1 MSYTNVTIPDYYS
14 YEQKLKDEN
23 LLLKTNLENEIRK
36 REELE
41 KILYNIPEAVKEYG
55 YVNISNRDKS
65 FRITLVEKQPP
76 TNEASNE

>member
-1 MSYTNVTIPDYYS
+1 MTYVNVTIPDYYS

-41 KILYNIPEAVKEYG
+41 KILYNIPEAVKQYG
-55 YVNISNRDKS
+55 YVDISNRDKS
-65 FRITLVEKQPP
+65 FRITLVEKQPS
-76 TNEASNE
+76 TKEASDE